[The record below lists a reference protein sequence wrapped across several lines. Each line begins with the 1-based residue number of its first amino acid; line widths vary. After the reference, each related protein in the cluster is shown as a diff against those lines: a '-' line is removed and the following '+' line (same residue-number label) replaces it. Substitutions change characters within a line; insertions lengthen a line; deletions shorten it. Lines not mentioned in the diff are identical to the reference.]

1 MIGEPAGAVGLLAI
15 SGLTL
20 DLLAT
25 PTAKILA
32 QLVLVAWMVAVSV
45 MDHRSGRI
53 PNWITAPV
61 FLGVGAVRLVVAFS
75 GDWGP
80 FAFMFVAWVILFA
93 LWMLNFLG
101 GGDAKFLM
109 ALFALFPG
117 MEFTAVLALILLV
130 IMVPL
135 LIVEWRGASPG
146 GVVSGL
152 KARLVTGEIL
162 PTRDELQSQ
171 GRRYAWTFAI
181 PAIVYTVVYW

>member
-1 MIGEPAGAVGLLAI
+1 MIGEPCQVGLPAMV
-15 SGLTL
+15 GLVL
-20 DLLAT
+20 DVVTSPA
-25 PTAKILA
+25 AKILV
-32 QLVLVAWMVAVSV
+32 QLVLVAWMVAVSA

-61 FLGVGAVRLVVAFS
+61 FLGVGAVRLVVAVT
-75 GDWGP
+75 GDWRS
-80 FAFMFVAWVILFA
+80 FAFMFIAWIILFA

-109 ALFALFPG
+109 ALYALFPG

-135 LIVEWRGASPG
+135 LVVEWRGASVR
-146 GVVSGL
+146 GVGRGL
-152 KARLVTGEIL
+152 KARLLTGEVL
-162 PTRDELQSQ
+162 PTREELQSK

-181 PAIVYTVVYW
+181 PAIVYTVFYW